1 MYTVLLLVVGLVL
14 SFLTLPIAAD
24 TRDCKK
30 SDVPGY
36 ECTLTV
42 YDVLPT
48 QFSVGMEEVECKKNM
63 FESLS
68 NSDLEKYLKDH
79 TVPVVIGPDGYYLG
93 DAHHMSRALMD
104 ADIDNDKKV
113 LYCIIQENF
122 HDLDSGYE
130 FWEEMTT
137 YGLLWLYDN
146 KGSQPMDPEF
156 LPSDLSG
163 MQDDVFRS
171 LAWMVRTSGGYGKE
185 DTYYQEFLWANYFR
199 DNMEVSQFIVN
210 GTNGT
215 TTRSSKGR
223 RDIHSD
229 RTNKVDTK
237 MKKITHKSKLS
248 DPASASTTWSYCTVE
263 PYSPQCLPNQSA
275 WLQNALPTAMQLATD
290 PNASTLPGYGE
301 GVEDP
306 PNCG

>member
-1 MYTVLLLVVGLVL
+1 MGLVASL
-14 SFLTLPIAAD
+14 MTLPISAD

-36 ECTLTV
+36 ECTLSV
-42 YDVLPT
+42 YDVSPT
-48 QFSVGMEEVECKKNM
+48 QFSLGMEEVSCKINM

-68 NSDLEKYLKDH
+68 NSDLEDYLKDH
-79 TVPVVIGPDGYYLG
+79 PVPVVIGPDGYYLG

-104 ADIDNDKKV
+104 ADIDEDKKV

-130 FWEEMTT
+130 FWEQMTE

-156 LPSDLSG
+156 LPLDLSG

-171 LAWMVRTSGGYGKE
+171 LAWMVRTSGGYAKE
-185 DTYYQEFLWANYFR
+185 DTYYQDFLWGNYFR
-199 DNMEVSQFIVN
+199 DNMDVSQFIVN
-210 GTNGT
+210 GTNST
-215 TTRSSKGR
+215 TASRSRGKGDNNSNR
-223 RDIHSD
+223 I
-229 RTNKVDTK
+229 DTK
-237 MKKITHKSKLS
+237 KIKISSGVHKMKSKHVEQS
-248 DPASASTTWSYCTVE
+248 DPASTNTSWSYCTVE

-275 WLQNALPTAMQLATD
+275 WLQNALPTAMQLAAS

-306 PNCG
+306 PNCGK